1 MCGGGGNA
9 AAAAQQQEAQREA
22 TISGNVKDINSAF
35 GNRTAQYTDYAKA
48 LQGQY
53 ETELNRQ
60 QTIAARN
67 QKFSL
72 ARGGLTGGSSAVDQ
86 GALLGQET
94 ASGTLKAQQQVGSAV
109 AGLQSKDEATREQ
122 MISLAQSGGDIGNG
136 ATQTA
141 NALQANIGNAQAQ
154 NVEQGL
160 GDVFGGVTQNINA
173 AQQAAALR
181 SGIYAGTARASLYGG
196 GIGAT
201 PAPVASA
208 SNGGLG

>member
-9 AAAAQQQEAQREA
+9 SAAAQQQEAAREA

-35 GNRTAQYTDYAKA
+35 GNRSGQYADYAKA

-60 QTIAARN
+60 QAIAARN
-67 QKFSL
+67 LKFSN
-72 ARGGLTGGSSAVDQ
+72 ARSGVTGGSTAVDQ

-94 ASGTLKAQQQVGSAV
+94 AAGTLKAQQAVGSAT
-109 AGLQSKDEATREQ
+109 AGLQAKDEATRQQ
-122 MISLAQSGGDIGNG
+122 MISLAQSGGDIGNA

-141 NALQANIGNAQAQ
+141 NALQANIGNAQQ
-154 NVEQGL
+154 TNVEQGL
-160 GDVFGGVTQNINA
+160 GDVFGGITANVT
-173 AQQAAALR
+173 AQQNAAALR

-196 GIGAT
+196 GVGAT
-201 PAPVASA
+201 PAPVAA
-208 SNGGLG
+208 SGGGSLG

>member
-9 AAAAQQQEAQREA
+9 SAAAQQQEAQREA
-22 TISGNVKDINSAF
+22 TISSNVKDINSAF
-35 GNRTAQYTDYAKA
+35 GNRTAQYGDYAKA

-60 QTIAARN
+60 QGIAARN
-67 QKFSL
+67 LKFSN
-72 ARGGLTGGSSAVDQ
+72 ARSGVTGGSTAVDQ

-94 ASGTLKAQQQVGSAV
+94 AAGTLKAQQQVGSAV

-136 ATQTA
+136 AIQTG
-141 NALQANIGNAQAQ
+141 NALQANLGNAMSQ
-154 NVEQGL
+154 NVANGL
-160 GDVFGGVTQNINA
+160 GDAFGGVTQSINN
-173 AQQAAALR
+173 AQNAAALR

-196 GIGAT
+196 GLGAPT
-201 PAPVASA
+201 PTPTQS
-208 SNGGLG
+208 SGGLGQ